1 MCDGPVVHATKKAA
15 IEDLLNA
22 VIAGTCRITVERM
35 AVFSC
40 LPLAGWK
47 YGAAVHGD
55 LNAAFEIVWTLFPG
69 AHVSMQGPM
78 RDDSFIAI
86 IDVPGDD
93 LKGARA
99 GTMAQAV
106 LAAALKRKLR
116 EME

>member
-22 VIAGTCRITVERM
+22 VIAGTCRVTVERM

-40 LPLAGWK
+40 LLLAGWK

-78 RDDSFIAI
+78 RDDAFISVIHDADG
-86 IDVPGDD
+86 DV
-93 LKGARA
+93 LAARA